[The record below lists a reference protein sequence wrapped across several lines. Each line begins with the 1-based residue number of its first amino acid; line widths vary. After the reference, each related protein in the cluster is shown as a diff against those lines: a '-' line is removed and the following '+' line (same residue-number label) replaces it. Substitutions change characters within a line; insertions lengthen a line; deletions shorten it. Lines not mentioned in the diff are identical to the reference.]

1 MSSIA
6 PDPVDLSKYIEV
18 RENRAYVR
26 GRRLPVAFVASA
38 QQANAHSI
46 AELSYEFT
54 LSEEQV
60 LAALLYYR
68 EHKAEIDAQDAADAE
83 QSADMHRLY
92 GKKPG
97 QA

>member
-6 PDPVDLSKYIEV
+6 PDPVDLSKYIDV
-18 RENRAYVR
+18 RENRATIR
-26 GRRLPVAFVASA
+26 GRRLPVAFVVSA
-38 QQANAHSI
+38 QQANALSI
-46 AELSYEFT
+46 AELAYEFT

-68 EHKAEIDAQDAADAE
+68 EHKAEVDSQDAADAQE
-83 QSADMHRLY
+83 SAKMHRLY
-92 GKKPG
+92 GEKPG